1 LVIPDAKDDQHQ
13 KKITGIMK
21 EFLDL
26 AGKTE
31 SAGHGKDT
39 IFIVAE
45 ADNADNFRLVNFLDV
60 VDDEPPTYRHSLK

>member
-1 LVIPDAKDDQHQ
+1 
-13 KKITGIMK
+13 MK